1 MVDDGI
7 ARTGEMNKM
16 TLSLSAATWNE
27 ISRHAQDTFPEEC
40 CGVIF
45 SDGITDRVQRLR
57 NIQNQLHALDPQT
70 YPRTAAIAYAM
81 DPKEL
86 EAVIDA
92 AHAQGAKLKAFYHSH
107 PNHDAYFSE
116 EDKAFASP
124 FGEPTFPAAAQIVIS
139 IYDRVVKNIS
149 AFAWS
154 ERENDFVA
162 VPLQRA

>member
-1 MVDDGI
+1 MDK
-7 ARTGEMNKM
+7 T
-16 TLSLSAATWNE
+16 TFFLSAAIWNE

-40 CGVIF
+40 CGVIL
-45 SDGITDRVQRLR
+45 SNGTTDRVQRLQ

-70 YPRTAAIAYAM
+70 YPRTALIAYAM
-81 DPKEL
+81 NPKEL

-92 AHAQGAKLKAFYHSH
+92 AHGDGAKLKAFYHSH

-124 FGEPTFPAAAQIVIS
+124 FGEPTFPATAQIVIS
-139 IYDRVVKNIS
+139 IYDRVVKEIS

-154 ERENDFVA
+154 EERKDFVA
-162 VPLQRA
+162 VPLRRV